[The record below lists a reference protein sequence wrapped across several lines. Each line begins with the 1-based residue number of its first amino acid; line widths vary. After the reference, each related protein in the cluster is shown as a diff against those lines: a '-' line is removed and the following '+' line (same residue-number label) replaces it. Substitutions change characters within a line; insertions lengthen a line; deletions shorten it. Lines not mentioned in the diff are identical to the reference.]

1 MASFFVE
8 CAARWS
14 QHPWMGEA
22 MRAEFHAAQE
32 DGRELSFALGCLW
45 ASLAA
50 LPSERRGAAIAIRLL
65 VGLVLALPFA
75 ILEINGVRLGVQFLA
90 TGQNHYYASLLHGD
104 EAQQALAAVYRQ
116 ATPLITFLLTIM
128 GLSQLALI
136 GLMAWGRHDIA
147 ARVAQCAVATGLV
160 MAAIILRITA
170 DNVALAIYVGVPAV
184 QWCLVR
190 WMTTQTTA

>member
-1 MASFFVE
+1 
-8 CAARWS
+8 
-14 QHPWMGEA
+14 

-32 DGRELSFALGCLW
+32 DGRGLSFALGCLW

-50 LPSERRGAAIAIRLL
+50 VPSERRGAAIAIRLL

-75 ILEINGVRLGVQFLA
+75 ILEINGVRLSVQFLA
-90 TGQNHYYASLLHGD
+90 TGQNHYYASLMQGD

-116 ATPLITFLLTIM
+116 ATPMITLLLAMM

-147 ARVAQCAVATGLV
+147 ARVAQCAVVAGLV

-170 DNVALAIYVGVPAV
+170 DNVALAIYAGVPAV
-184 QWCLVR
+184 QWWLVR
-190 WMTTQTTA
+190 WMNTRTTV